1 MNNYLQNITQ
11 EQRAAMREKA
21 QASRQAANKHA
32 QEIYYTWPLSDGHW
46 LELASKYGVR
56 LPVFS
61 KKATSFLLRKYA
73 RQLGLADGTW
83 EEAMFGVACTSN
95 NVAKALRKEA
105 SDREGKLKYNARCY
119 VGHLLEHKEFLEK
132 EKNNGL

>member
-32 QEIYYTWPLSDGHW
+32 QETYYTWPLSESHW

-61 KKATSFLLRKYA
+61 KKPTSFLLRKYA
-73 RQLGLADGTW
+73 RQLGLDDGTW
-83 EEAMFGVACTSN
+83 EEAMFGVACTSG
-95 NVAKALRKEA
+95 NVAKALRTEA
-105 SDREGKLKYNARCY
+105 LDREGKLGYNARCY
-119 VGHLLEHKEFLEK
+119 VGHMLEHKEFLEK
-132 EKNNGL
+132 GK